1 MQQVNLKIKNLIE
14 MEELATTLASY
25 IEEYPVIIF
34 LDGDLGAGKTTFTQ
48 FLAKSLGVKDVVTS
62 PTFNIFKRYQGE
74 KRVLNHFDLYRIHD
88 QVYDQGFE
96 EYWNNDNEISVIEW
110 ASYLPNE
117 FKSIAKIQMQI
128 KVIDENRREITFLAQ
143 NAIISYLKENTDGL
157 IYR

>member
-74 KRVLNHFDLYRIHD
+74 KRVLNHFDLY
-88 QVYDQGFE
+88 Q
-96 EYWNNDNEISVIEW
+96 
-110 ASYLPNE
+110 
-117 FKSIAKIQMQI
+117 
-128 KVIDENRREITFLAQ
+128 FLHLQ
-143 NAIISYLKENTDGL
+143 LL
-157 IYR
+157 VVLQP

>member
-1 MQQVNLKIKNLIE
+1 MQQVNLKIKDLVA
-14 MEELATTLASY
+14 MEKLAGCIASY
-25 IEEYPVIIF
+25 LEEYPVVVF

-62 PTFNIFKRYQGE
+62 PTFNIFKRYQGD
-74 KRVLNHFDLYRIHD
+74 KRFLNHFDLYRIHD

-96 EYWNNDNEISVIEW
+96 EYWHNENEISVIEW

-117 FKSIAKIQMQI
+117 FKAIAKIQMQI
-128 KVIDENRREITFLAQ
+128 KVVDENKREIVLLGQ
-143 NAIISYLKENTDGL
+143 NAIILHLKEQCNEF